1 MELLNRKKNKM
12 IKKLALYCY
21 DCIREEFKSS
31 SFRNLKSDKKNIIY
45 ETLETTF
52 KNDNENILEIM
63 TKYQLNKSDRALIY
77 GEMFLTGEKGKNKY
91 FTPLIYH
98 NVNIA
103 RENGT
108 IKLVFEDDEPILNV
122 GAISSLLKCDDDN
135 ISIIIEQLMETINE
149 SDFKGILKG
158 LLNLEGL
165 NILENKKA
173 VILAKLPEATA
184 GLLNELQQ
192 ICKEM

>member
-1 MELLNRKKNKM
+1 M

-31 SFRNLKSDKKNIIY
+31 SFRNLESDKKNIIY

-77 GEMFLTGEKGKNKY
+77 GEMFLTGQNKY
-91 FTPLIYH
+91 FTPLIYR
-98 NVNIA
+98 NIYIV
-103 RENGT
+103 RENGALK
-108 IKLVFEDDEPILNV
+108 IVFQDDEPILNV

-149 SDFKGILKG
+149 SDFKGVLRG
-158 LLNLEGL
+158 LVNLDGL
-165 NILENKKA
+165 NILEDKKA

-184 GLLNELQQ
+184 GLLNELQE
-192 ICKEM
+192 ICKQL

>member
-1 MELLNRKKNKM
+1 M

-21 DCIREEFKSS
+21 DCIREEFKSA
-31 SFRNLKSDKKNIIY
+31 SFRNLESDKNNIIY
-45 ETLETTF
+45 ETSETIF
-52 KNDNENILEIM
+52 NGDNENMLEIM

-98 NVNIA
+98 NVNII
-103 RENGT
+103 RENDT
-108 IKLVFEDDEPILNV
+108 LKLVFEDDEPILNV
-122 GAISSLLKCDDDN
+122 GAISSLLVGNDDN

-149 SDFKGILKG
+149 SDFKGILRG

-165 NILENKKA
+165 NILEDKKA

-184 GLLNELQQ
+184 GLLNELQE
-192 ICKEM
+192 ICKQL

>member
-1 MELLNRKKNKM
+1 M

-31 SFRNLKSDKKNIIY
+31 SFRNLESDKKNIIY
-45 ETLETTF
+45 ETNETTF

-77 GEMFLTGEKGKNKY
+77 GEMFLTGQNKY
-91 FTPLIYH
+91 FTPLIYR
-98 NVNIA
+98 NIEII
-103 RENGT
+103 RENGALK
-108 IKLVFEDDEPILNV
+108 IVFQDDEPILNV

-149 SDFKGILKG
+149 SDFKGVLRG
-158 LLNLEGL
+158 LVNLDGL
-165 NILENKKA
+165 NILEEKKA
-173 VILAKLPEATA
+173 VILTKLPEATA

-192 ICKEM
+192 ICKQM

>member
-77 GEMFLTGEKGKNKY
+77 GEMFLIGKNKY
-91 FTPLIYH
+91 FTPLIYR
-98 NVNIA
+98 NIDII
-103 RENGT
+103 RENGALK
-108 IKLVFEDDEPILNV
+108 IVFQDDEPILNV

>member
-1 MELLNRKKNKM
+1 M

-31 SFRNLKSDKKNIIY
+31 SFRNLESDKKNIIY

-77 GEMFLTGEKGKNKY
+77 GEMFLIGKNKY
-91 FTPLIYH
+91 FTPLIYR
-98 NVNIA
+98 NIDII
-103 RENGT
+103 RENGVLK
-108 IKLVFEDDEPILNV
+108 IVFQDDEPILNV

-149 SDFKGILKG
+149 SDFKGILRG

-165 NILENKKA
+165 NILEDKKA

-192 ICKEM
+192 ICKQM

>member
-31 SFRNLKSDKKNIIY
+31 SFRNLESDKKNIIY

-52 KNDNENILEIM
+52 KGDNENILEIM

-77 GEMFLTGEKGKNKY
+77 GEMFLIGKNKY
-91 FTPLIYH
+91 FTPLIYR
-98 NVNIA
+98 NIDII
-103 RENGT
+103 RENGALK
-108 IKLVFEDDEPILNV
+108 IVFQDDEPILNV

-149 SDFKGILKG
+149 SDFKGVLRG
-158 LLNLEGL
+158 LVNLDGL
-165 NILENKKA
+165 NILEDKKA

-184 GLLNELQQ
+184 GLLNELQE
-192 ICKEM
+192 ICKQL

>member
-1 MELLNRKKNKM
+1 M

-21 DCIREEFKSS
+21 DCIREEFKSA
-31 SFRNLKSDKKNIIY
+31 SFRNLESDKNNIIY
-45 ETLETTF
+45 ETNETIF
-52 KNDNENILEIM
+52 KGDNENILEIM

-98 NVNIA
+98 NVNII

-108 IKLVFEDDEPILNV
+108 LKLVFEDDEPILNV
-122 GAISSLLKCDDDN
+122 GAISSLLVGNDDN

-149 SDFKGILKG
+149 SDFKGILRG

-165 NILENKKA
+165 NILEDKKA

-184 GLLNELQQ
+184 GLLNELQE
-192 ICKEM
+192 ICKQM